1 MLQENQNSMAQ
12 LNSIIGSILRDIIS
26 AQHDANMYSLAL
38 SDTYGKDGKAKDFQL
53 PNIMVSDMELELK
66 YGIKSASESQ
76 QHFNILYDKFRQFLK
91 ELAKE
96 VAKVTITSVVSTVMT
111 SGIER
116 KELDIHFFTRL
127 QEEETLQRDFQAF
140 LSRNL
145 RNAFRNNLYDA
156 VDTSSG
162 TAKTDV
168 LVVRFMDVIRKKFL
182 YDSDLKNLFAGE
194 DGTQLREQ
202 ADTNV
207 QVSLTGLIEKLARDA
222 NFKSLKTFPQLD
234 VAITADELAS
244 MPEEAIHSFKL
255 KFNPRSYAISQLDN
269 DEFVEDF
276 VMK

>member
-1 MLQENQNSMAQ
+1 MAQ

-76 QHFNILYDKFRQFLK
+76 QHFNIRYDKFRQFLK
-91 ELAKE
+91 ELARE

-116 KELDIHFFTRL
+116 KEIDIHFFNRL
-127 QEEETLQRDFQAF
+127 QEEEALQRDFQAF

-145 RNAFRNNLYDA
+145 RNVFRNNLYDA

-162 TAKTDV
+162 MARTEV
-168 LVVRFMDVIRKKFL
+168 LITRFMDVIRKKFL

-194 DGTQLREQ
+194 DGMELREK
-202 ADTNV
+202 ADNNV
-207 QVSLTGLIEKLARDA
+207 ENVLTGLVEKLARDF
-222 NFKSLKTFPQLD
+222 NFKSLKTLPQLD

-255 KFNPRSYAISQLDN
+255 RFSPRSYAISQLD
-269 DEFVEDF
+269 DEEFVEDF